1 MWGKKYRFGQK
12 RLFDPNLFPIF
23 APANTDTGISC
34 WRYMKYNRPLDM
46 NALDNAN
53 IKDENCSGFV
63 SFAIPEAKSSKTGVS
78 VRYVPCEDKAWYVL
92 RIKYGQAQ
100 TVADTLIEDGTY
112 VYLAKVWKDIINK
125 ETGKKQRKL
134 FPFMNLLFAYMTE
147 QEAEKYVRHSKMSQ
161 YTTYYY
167 NHFVTDKDG
176 HNPPLT
182 VRSKD
187 MEPLVRVTALL
198 DEHVME
204 IDTNTCRFLSNDLVR
219 INDGPFKDIT
229 GRVARIAGQRRVVIT
244 IKGLQSGLTTAYIP
258 SYCLE
263 KVGKEESV

>member
-1 MWGKKYRFGQK
+1 
-12 RLFDPNLFPIF
+12 
-23 APANTDTGISC
+23 
-34 WRYMKYNRPLDM
+34 M

-53 IKDENCSGFV
+53 IQDKDSNGLT
-63 SFAIPEAKSSKTGVS
+63 SFALPEAKSSKTGVS
-78 VRYVPCEDKAWYVL
+78 VKYEPYADKEWYVL

-100 TVADTLIEDGTY
+100 AVADTIIEDGTY
-112 VYLAKVWKDIINK
+112 VYLAKVWKDIRNK

-134 FPFMNLLFAYMTE
+134 LPFMNLLFAYMTE
-147 QEAEKYVRHSKMSQ
+147 QEAERYVKNSDVSQ
-161 YTTYYY
+161 YATYYY
-167 NHFVTDKDG
+167 NHFVTDKNG

-204 IDTNTCRFLSNDLVR
+204 IDTNTCRFLSDDLVR
-219 INDGPFKDIT
+219 ITDGPFKDIT

-263 KVGKEESV
+263 KVENKESV

>member
-1 MWGKKYRFGQK
+1 MIER
-12 RLFDPNLFPIF
+12 RLWQLVLPLLRLHELRGELE
-23 APANTDTGISC
+23 ALLRACPAN
-34 WRYMKYNRPLDM
+34 
-46 NALDNAN
+46 
-53 IKDENCSGFV
+53 V
-63 SFAIPEAKSSKTGVS
+63 PEAGDEH
-78 VRYVPCEDKAWYVL
+78 RNP
-92 RIKYGQAQ
+92 Q
-100 TVADTLIEDGTY
+100 
-112 VYLAKVWKDIINK
+112 NK

-167 NHFVTDKDG
+167 NHFVTDKNG

-198 DEHVME
+198 DEHEIE
-204 IDTNTCRFLSNDLVR
+204 IDTNTCRFLSNDVVR
-219 INDGPFKDIT
+219 INNGPCKDIT

-263 KVGKEESV
+263 KVENKESV